1 MFFIEKTAFPPG
13 RWKDVTY
20 GKVMVYYKPEKNNPY
35 QTRLTVGGDWVNYL
49 GDCGTITVYLTTLK
63 LLVDSI
69 VLTLNA
75 KFMTIDVKYFYS
87 NTPMD
92 RSEYMRLKL
101 SNLPESVVQHYHIE
115 GRPTETG
122 MCMWK

>member
-1 MFFIEKTAFPPG
+1 MDY
-13 RWKDVTY
+13 R
-20 GKVMVYYKPEKNNPY
+20 PENTDPY
-35 QTRLTVGGDWVNYL
+35 LTRLSVGGDRVNYP
-49 GDCGTITVYLTTLK
+49 GGCRIPPVYLNMVK
-63 LLVDSI
+63 LLLNSI

-75 KFMTIDVKYFYS
+75 KLMTIDVKYFYS
-87 NTPMD
+87 DTPMD